1 MALEADEA
9 VAVSVETVAAVEAA
23 SAADGKNQH
32 YLLLLHYFSN
42 FIQKQKYKNLVQM
55 LCFVFLVLLNMHFN
69 AALGFC

>member
-32 YLLLLHYFSN
+32 YLLQLSLKSLKIL
-42 FIQKQKYKNLVQM
+42 IQKQKYKNLVKM
-55 LCFVFLVLLNMHFN
+55 LCYF
-69 AALGFC
+69 